1 MSRVLVTTARMWY
14 SLNTI
19 RILAKHGHQV
29 YAVDSTRNSGGLYS
43 KYVKERFLSP
53 PLTSKPREYIDF
65 IVDLVGSRGIEVIL
79 PTFEEVFVLSYYR
92 HMLPEKVKILL
103 APYPVLAMLHDKYH
117 MVRYAE
123 KIGIPTPKTALLKD
137 FDANEWEF
145 PLVIKPRR
153 SRAAVGVKSFT
164 SISDLQQVYPTVNA
178 EEYLVQEKLPAVQYC
193 TLGLAFDGE
202 LRGNTIYKNIREF
215 PEGGGIGTNRQTVEV
230 AEISDYVKKI
240 VKSLD
245 YTGFIGADFLFDQKT
260 GKYNLVDVNPRMNP
274 GLFLSHTSGVDLPGM
289 YMQLLHN
296 PEKVFQRFAA
306 AGNVSYTIFLEI
318 GWFFSALFK
327 RRFRKLLE
335 VLRRSSKQKEDVWD
349 WHDVKPFFVV
359 FWKMLLSAMVGPFFG
374 GEQEFLLSGC
384 SFDDSL
390 FEKPR
395 ELIEL
400 ERENIA
406 V

>member
-1 MSRVLVTTARMWY
+1 MTRVLVTTARMWY
-14 SLNTI
+14 SLSTI
-19 RILAKHGHQV
+19 RILSRHGFGV

-43 KYVKERFLSP
+43 KYVKESLISP
-53 PLTSKPREYIDF
+53 PLSRPGDYMEF
-65 IVDLVGSRGIEVIL
+65 IVELVVSRGIDVIL

-92 HMLPEKVKILL
+92 HMLPDKVRLLL

-117 MVRYAE
+117 MTRYAE
-123 KIGIPTPKTALLKD
+123 KIGIPTPKTVLMKD

-153 SRAAVGVKSFT
+153 SRAAVGVKAFS
-164 SISDLQQVYPTVNA
+164 SLNDLQQVYPTVNA

-193 TLGLAFDGE
+193 TLGLAFNGA
-202 LRGNTIYKNIREF
+202 LKGNTIYKNMREF
-215 PEGGGIGTNRQTVEV
+215 PEGGGVGTNRQTVEV
-230 AEISDYVKKI
+230 AEISDYMEKI
-240 VKSLD
+240 IKSLD
-245 YTGFIGADFLFDQKT
+245 YTGFIGADFLFDQRT

-289 YMQLLHN
+289 YMELLHN
-296 PEKVFQRFAA
+296 PEKVFQRLSA
-306 AGNVSYTIFLEI
+306 AGNGSYTIFLEI

-327 RRFRKLLE
+327 GRFRKLLG
-335 VLRRSSKQKEDVWD
+335 VLRRTPKQKEDVWD
-349 WHDVKPFFVV
+349 WRDMKPFFVV
-359 FWKMLLSAMVGPFFG
+359 FWKMLLSALVGPFFG

-400 ERENIA
+400 EKENIA